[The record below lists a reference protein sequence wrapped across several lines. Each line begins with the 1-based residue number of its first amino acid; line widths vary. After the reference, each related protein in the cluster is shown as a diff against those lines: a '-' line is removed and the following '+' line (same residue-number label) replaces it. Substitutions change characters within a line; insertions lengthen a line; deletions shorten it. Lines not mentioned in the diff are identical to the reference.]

1 MAGGPTYVIVPSA
14 FDEPQ
19 RAQSAL
25 QVPLQVRRDEPAAF
39 PLRAC
44 IGGISDRPVA
54 VEQSLQQPDCRL
66 RHRRRAGRPML
77 GTDHT
82 TGGDGEEP
90 VRGGVTAT
98 TARVEGRLVAGD

>member
-1 MAGGPTYVIVPSA
+1 MDVAMAGGPTYGIAPSA

-25 QVPLQVRRDEPAAF
+25 QVPLQVRRNEPAAF

-44 IGGISDRPVA
+44 IGGVSDRPVA
-54 VEQSLQQPDCRL
+54 VEQSLQQLDRRL
-66 RHRRRAGRPML
+66 RHRRGAGRPMF
-77 GTDHT
+77 GADHT
-82 TGGDGEEP
+82 TGGDCDEP

-98 TARVEGRLVAGD
+98 TA